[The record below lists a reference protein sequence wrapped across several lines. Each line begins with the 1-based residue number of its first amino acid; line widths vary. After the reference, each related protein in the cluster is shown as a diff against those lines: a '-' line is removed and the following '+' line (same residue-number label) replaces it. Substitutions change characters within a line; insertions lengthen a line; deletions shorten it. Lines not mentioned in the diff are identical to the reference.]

1 MASTVASTARA
12 PVSSLLDEVMKKL
25 SGMSPAEVAELE
37 KDIVKEA
44 ESIWLPTVGP
54 QYTAYFHP
62 ANELLFGGSAGGG
75 KSDLALGLAFT
86 QHYRSLILRRQ
97 YVDIGGL
104 VDRAIEINGTRD
116 GFSGQIP
123 PRLRTKDDRVIIFG
137 AHKDPGDETSFQGQ
151 PYDLKVFDEAV
162 THLESQ
168 IVYHLG
174 WLRSTRLN
182 PDGTPQRCRALLVSN
197 PPIDS
202 SGDWIIRR
210 YRPWL
215 DLTHPN
221 PAKHGELR
229 WFITNPDGEDQE
241 VDGPEPLEFTVAGKL
256 EKYTPKSRTFIPS
269 RLSDNPYLINS
280 GYRATLDAMPEP
292 MRSAFR
298 DGNFMAGRS
307 DAANQVIPTDW
318 VIAAQNRWK
327 PDGKRGKKMSAM
339 AYDPAGGGRDSAEL
353 AMRYDFHYGE
363 IVTVK
368 GEDTKDGS
376 MSVALIARYRRDH
389 AVIVVDHG
397 GGYAGQTV
405 LRLRDN
411 EMDYVAFNGNH
422 MGVGRDAS
430 GKLKFVN
437 ARAEVWWKFREAL
450 DPDQPGGSQI
460 ELPPSAELRADLT
473 TPTYTVEKNG
483 IQIES
488 KDSIRKKLGRS
499 PGKGDSVVYAWAPG
513 NAALRKRD
521 SAESSSRKVLPS
533 YSQTTRDK
541 SPLQRRRGR

>member
-1 MASTVASTARA
+1 MA
-12 PVSSLLDEVMKKL
+12 SLLDEVMQKL

-37 KDIVKEA
+37 KNIEKEA
-44 ESIWLPTVGP
+44 EDIWIPSHGP

-62 ANELLFGGSAGGG
+62 ANELLYGGAAGGG
-75 KSDLALGLAFT
+75 KSDLALGLSFT

-97 YVDIGGL
+97 YVDTGGL
-104 VDRAIEINGTRD
+104 IDRAIEINGTRD
-116 GFSGQIP
+116 GFSGSIP
-123 PRLRTKDDRVIIFG
+123 PRLRTKDDRLITFG
-137 AHKDPGDETSFQGQ
+137 AHKDAGDETSFQGQ
-151 PYDLKVFDEAV
+151 PWDLKVFDEAV

-174 WLRSTRLN
+174 WLRSTRISL
-182 PDGTPQRCRALLVSN
+182 DGTPQRCRALLVSN

-215 DLTHPN
+215 DLTHHN
-221 PAKHGELR
+221 PAKHGEIR

-241 VDGPEPLEFTVAGKL
+241 VDGPEPLEFTVRGL
-256 EKYTPKSRTFIPS
+256 TEVYTPKSRTFIPS

-298 DGNFMAGRS
+298 DGNFMAGRA

-318 VIAAQNRWK
+318 VIAAQARWNK
-327 PDGKRGKKMSAM
+327 DRRRGKKMSAM

-353 AMRYDFHYGE
+353 AMRFDFHYGE
-363 IVTVK
+363 IITVK

-376 MSVALIARYRRDH
+376 MSVALIFRHRRDN

-397 GGYAGQTV
+397 GGYAGQTA

-411 EMDYVAFNGNH
+411 ETDYVAYNGNH

-430 GKLKFVN
+430 GKLKFYN
-437 ARAEVWWKFREAL
+437 HRAEVWWKFREAL
-450 DPDQPGGSQI
+450 DPDQPGGSQV

-499 PGKGDSVVYAWAPG
+499 PGKGDSVVMAWAPAS
-513 NAALRKRD
+513 AAIRKRD
-521 SAESSSRKVLPS
+521 STSSSGRKILPTHS
-533 YSQTTRDK
+533 LGTREK
-541 SPLQRRRGR
+541 SPLQRHRGR